1 MGQGNPNNGY
11 PTTWQSGQGNPNNGY
26 PAAWQNGHMDRCQYS
41 NSAPFLAGPTPAE
54 AYKDPNRDMKL
65 IRKMGEMFQRMTDFR
80 SLIDGR
86 KSFFKEKKTGKKNQ
100 AYSISELVSQDLSFC
115 VCLKEGRSLQVSADY
130 LELNAWIPV
139 MARPRMRAWMSWV
152 PS

>member
-1 MGQGNPNNGY
+1 
-11 PTTWQSGQGNPNNGY
+11 
-26 PAAWQNGHMDRCQYS
+26 MDA
-41 NSAPFLAGPTPAE
+41 NH
-54 AYKDPNRDMKL
+54 
-65 IRKMGEMFQRMTDFR
+65 
-80 SLIDGR
+80 SL
-86 KSFFKEKKTGKKNQ
+86 KKKKQEKKNQ